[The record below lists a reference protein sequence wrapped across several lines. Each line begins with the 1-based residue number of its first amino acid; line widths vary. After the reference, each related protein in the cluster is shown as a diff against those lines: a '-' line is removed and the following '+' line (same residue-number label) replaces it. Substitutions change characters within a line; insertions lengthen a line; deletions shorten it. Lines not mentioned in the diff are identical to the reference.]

1 MPLHFRDVNKASDRS
16 REAIIAEAWDDYREV
31 GYSDLR
37 AIQEGL
43 NERTDALQDEGNA
56 AWTAYEDHDGLR
68 FLKARSYAIGKLMTW
83 IEEKG
88 TPPKWKDLSEN
99 HREGILDSRNTRTRI
114 ASAILKVLNRRG
126 DEPTSTNELLNEVD
140 DIRGLSERTTYRY
153 LHRELDDKPSS
164 VDEWKDWAR
173 ERV

>member
-1 MPLHFRDVNKASDRS
+1 
-16 REAIIAEAWDDYREV
+16 
-31 GYSDLR
+31 
-37 AIQEGL
+37 
-43 NERTDALQDEGNA
+43 
-56 AWTAYEDHDGLR
+56 
-68 FLKARSYAIGKLMTW
+68 MTW

-88 TPPKWKDLSEN
+88 GPPKWRDLSES

-114 ASAILKVLNRRG
+114 ASAILNVLNRRG